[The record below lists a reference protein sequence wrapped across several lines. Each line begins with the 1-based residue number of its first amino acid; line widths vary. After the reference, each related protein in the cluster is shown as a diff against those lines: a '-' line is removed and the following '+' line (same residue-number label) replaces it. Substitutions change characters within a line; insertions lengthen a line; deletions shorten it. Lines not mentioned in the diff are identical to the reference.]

1 MAAPELA
8 QVIERAPYV
17 KEPVTRDRVTG
28 SSSWLASPASR
39 PRNTIIGLSH
49 AMQGDSKIAHGGTSV
64 TMCDHQFGEAGICC
78 SHERWRD

>member
-39 PRNTIIGLSH
+39 PRNTNHRPQSCDATTIRRCVSDMNGKADPTIFAAVSD
-49 AMQGDSKIAHGGTSV
+49 MQFSL
-64 TMCDHQFGEAGICC
+64 
-78 SHERWRD
+78 